1 MGKKRGDRKDGRWI
15 RDIDGFHF
23 IMPYLMPNRCD
34 SEVYIE
40 ELIDVTE
47 MVKYIEAHNSVNK
60 EFRLTPF
67 HVITAAVGKIIY
79 HRPYLNRFVAG
90 RRLYQ
95 RNKITLA
102 FVVKRRFN
110 DEAEESLLV
119 TEIKEDT
126 TLEQISRRIA
136 GDAQT
141 IRKEGGNDINDL
153 LDKLSKLPR
162 WLMRLAMCEFRF
174 LDFHGWMPESIC
186 RGDSNYAS
194 VLLSNLGSIK
204 CNVVYHHLNNYGTNS
219 IVITIGRIHKEL
231 MADDDGNTS
240 VRDVVA
246 IGATADER
254 IADGFYFAR
263 SIRML
268 EEILRDPQQ
277 LENKMKSEIRQRT
290 V

>member
-136 GDAQT
+136 GDAQN

-162 WLMRLAMCEFRF
+162 WLMRLAMCVFRF
-174 LDFHGWMPESIC
+174 LDFHGRMPESIC

-204 CNVVYHHLNNYGTNS
+204 CNAVYHHLNNYGTNS

>member
-60 EFRLTPF
+60 DFRLTPF

-136 GDAQT
+136 GDAQN

-162 WLMRLAMCEFRF
+162 WLMRLAMCVFRF

-204 CNVVYHHLNNYGTNS
+204 CNAVYHHLNNYGTNS

-277 LENKMKSEIRQRT
+277 LEYEMKNEIRQGA

>member
-1 MGKKRGDRKDGRWI
+1 MGKIRGDRKDGRWI

-162 WLMRLAMCEFRF
+162 WLMRLAMCVFRF

-204 CNVVYHHLNNYGTNS
+204 CNAVYHHLNNYGTNS

>member
-15 RDIDGFHF
+15 RDIDGFYF

-136 GDAQT
+136 GDAQN

-162 WLMRLAMCEFRF
+162 WLMRLAMCVFRF
-174 LDFHGWMPESIC
+174 LDFHGRMPESIC

-204 CNVVYHHLNNYGTNS
+204 CNAVYHHLNNYGTNS

-277 LENKMKSEIRQRT
+277 LEYEMKNEIRQGA

>member
-162 WLMRLAMCEFRF
+162 WLMRLAMCVFRF
-174 LDFHGWMPESIC
+174 LDFHGWMPESRC
-186 RGDSNYAS
+186 RGDSTYAS

-204 CNVVYHHLNNYGTNS
+204 CNAVYHHLNNYGTNS

>member
-141 IRKEGGNDINDL
+141 IRKEGCNDIYDL

-162 WLMRLAMCEFRF
+162 WLMRLAMCVFRF

-204 CNVVYHHLNNYGTNS
+204 CNAVYHHLNNYGTNS

>member
-162 WLMRLAMCEFRF
+162 WLMRLAMCVFRF

>member
-136 GDAQT
+136 GDAQN

-162 WLMRLAMCEFRF
+162 WLMRLAMCVFRF
-174 LDFHGWMPESIC
+174 LDFHGRMPESIC

-204 CNVVYHHLNNYGTNS
+204 CNAVYHHLNNYGTNS

-277 LENKMKSEIRQRT
+277 LEYEMKNEIRQGS

>member
-40 ELIDVTE
+40 ELIDVTD

-119 TEIKEDT
+119 TEIREDT

-162 WLMRLAMCEFRF
+162 WLMRLAMCVFRF

-204 CNVVYHHLNNYGTNS
+204 CNAVYHHLNNYGTNS

-231 MADDDGNTS
+231 MVDGDGNTT

-263 SIRML
+263 SIKLL
-268 EEILRDPQQ
+268 EEVLKDPQQ
-277 LENKMKSEIRQRT
+277 LEQEMKTEIRQRA

>member
-162 WLMRLAMCEFRF
+162 WLMRLAMCVFRF

-204 CNVVYHHLNNYGTNS
+204 CNAVYHHLNNYGTNS

-268 EEILRDPQQ
+268 E
-277 LENKMKSEIRQRT
+277 
-290 V
+290 

>member
-90 RRLYQ
+90 RRLYK

-162 WLMRLAMCEFRF
+162 WLMRLAMCVFRF

-204 CNVVYHHLNNYGTNS
+204 CNAVYHHLNNYGTNS

>member
-162 WLMRLAMCEFRF
+162 WLMRLAMCVLRF

-204 CNVVYHHLNNYGTNS
+204 CNAVYHHLNNYGTNS

>member
-119 TEIKEDT
+119 TEIKEET

-162 WLMRLAMCEFRF
+162 WLMRLAMCVFRF

-204 CNVVYHHLNNYGTNS
+204 CNAVYHHLNNYGTNS

>member
-136 GDAQT
+136 GDSQT

-162 WLMRLAMCEFRF
+162 WLMRLAMCVFRF

-204 CNVVYHHLNNYGTNS
+204 CNAVYHHLNNYGTNS

>member
-1 MGKKRGDRKDGRWI
+1 MGKKIGDRKDGRWI

-162 WLMRLAMCEFRF
+162 WLMRLAMCVFRF

-204 CNVVYHHLNNYGTNS
+204 CNAVYHHLNNYGTNS

>member
-162 WLMRLAMCEFRF
+162 WLMRLAMCVFRF

-204 CNVVYHHLNNYGTNS
+204 CNAVYHHLNNYGTNS

-277 LENKMKSEIRQRT
+277 LENKMKSELRQRT

>member
-162 WLMRLAMCEFRF
+162 WLMRLAMCMFRF

-204 CNVVYHHLNNYGTNS
+204 CNAVYHHLNNYGTNS

>member
-119 TEIKEDT
+119 TEIREDT

-162 WLMRLAMCEFRF
+162 WLMRLAMCVFRF

-204 CNVVYHHLNNYGTNS
+204 CNAVYHHLNNYGTNS

-231 MADDDGNTS
+231 MVDGDGNTS

-263 SIRML
+263 SIKLL
-268 EEILRDPQQ
+268 EEVLKDPQQ
-277 LENKMKSEIRQRT
+277 LEQEMKTEIRQRA

>member
-162 WLMRLAMCEFRF
+162 WLMRLAMCVFRF

-204 CNVVYHHLNNYGTNS
+204 CNAVYHHLNNYGTNS

-277 LENKMKSEIRQRT
+277 LEYEMKNEIRQGA

>member
-40 ELIDVTE
+40 ELIDVTG

-162 WLMRLAMCEFRF
+162 WLMRLAMCVFRF

-204 CNVVYHHLNNYGTNS
+204 CNAVYHHLNNYGTNS

>member
-15 RDIDGFHF
+15 RYIDGFHF

-162 WLMRLAMCEFRF
+162 WLMRLAMCMFRF

-204 CNVVYHHLNNYGTNS
+204 CNAVYHHLNNYGTNS

>member
-136 GDAQT
+136 GDAQN

-162 WLMRLAMCEFRF
+162 WLMRLAMCVFRF
-174 LDFHGWMPESIC
+174 LDFHGRMPESIC

-204 CNVVYHHLNNYGTNS
+204 CNAVYHHLNNYGTNS

-277 LENKMKSEIRQRT
+277 LEYEMKNEIRQGA

>member
-79 HRPYLNRFVAG
+79 HRQYLNRFVAG

-162 WLMRLAMCEFRF
+162 WLMRLAMCVFRF

-204 CNVVYHHLNNYGTNS
+204 CNAVYHHLNNYGTNS

>member
-162 WLMRLAMCEFRF
+162 WLMRLAMCVFRF

-204 CNVVYHHLNNYGTNS
+204 CNAVYHQLNNYGTNS
-219 IVITIGRIHKEL
+219 IVITIGSIHKEL

>member
-136 GDAQT
+136 GDAQN
-141 IRKEGGNDINDL
+141 IRKEGGNDITDL

-162 WLMRLAMCEFRF
+162 WLMRLAMCVFRF
-174 LDFHGWMPESIC
+174 LDFHGWMSESIC

-204 CNVVYHHLNNYGTNS
+204 CNAVYHHLNNYGTNS

>member
-162 WLMRLAMCEFRF
+162 WLMRLAMCVFRF
-174 LDFHGWMPESIC
+174 LDFHGRMPESIC

-204 CNVVYHHLNNYGTNS
+204 CNAVYHHLNNYGTNS

>member
-102 FVVKRRFN
+102 FEVKRRFN

-162 WLMRLAMCEFRF
+162 WLMRLAMCVFRF

-204 CNVVYHHLNNYGTNS
+204 CNAVYHHLNNYGTNS

>member
-110 DEAEESLLV
+110 DESEESLLV

-136 GDAQT
+136 GDAQN

-162 WLMRLAMCEFRF
+162 WLMRLAMCVFRF

-204 CNVVYHHLNNYGTNS
+204 CNAVYHHLNNYGTNS

-277 LENKMKSEIRQRT
+277 LEYEMKNEIRQGA

>member
-136 GDAQT
+136 GDAQN

-162 WLMRLAMCEFRF
+162 WLMRLAMCVFRF

-204 CNVVYHHLNNYGTNS
+204 CNAVYHHLNNYGTNS